1 MPEAGMGC
9 KARSRN
15 EDNVSAAIKA
25 QIYHPACPVIKRSRI
40 KRNVSQLLDFCTVLE
55 EPDKGAVTL
64 LRITGAALL
73 LAGRG
78 EPGF

>member
-1 MPEAGMGC
+1 MSC